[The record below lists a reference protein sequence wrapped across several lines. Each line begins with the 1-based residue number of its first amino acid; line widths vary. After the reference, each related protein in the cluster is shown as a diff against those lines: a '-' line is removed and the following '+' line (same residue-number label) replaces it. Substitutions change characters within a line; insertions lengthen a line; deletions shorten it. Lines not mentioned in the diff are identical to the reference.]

1 MIVVRDKMLRPENG
15 DRLGVSDKLV
25 LVTDG
30 LSDIRPDLVQDMA
43 TVIIQRLYR
52 SVIILNKTNL

>member
-15 DRLGVSDKLV
+15 DRLGVRDKLV

-43 TVIIQRLYR
+43 IVNTQY
-52 SVIILNKTNL
+52 SVFL